1 MSGLRPRGIPIIF
14 DGVERHFLFTLN
26 LVDEIQ
32 EKYGKN
38 LLQVLDQMVK
48 EDQSEH
54 TLRDITVMLLNDEA
68 ERAERRGQEIPK
80 VTEADV
86 GEMIGLDNYWDVVK
100 AILEAYGISL
110 PEPEEE
116 DPNRVS
122 GQQSS

>member
-1 MSGLRPRGIPIIF
+1 MSDLRPRGIPIIF

>member
-1 MSGLRPRGIPIIF
+1 MSDLRPRGIPIVF

-26 LVDEIQ
+26 LIDEIQ

-38 LLQVLDQMVK
+38 LLKVLDQMVK

-54 TLRDITVMLLNDEA
+54 TLRDITMMLLNDEA
-68 ERAERRGQEIPK
+68 ERAERRGQEIPR

-86 GEMIGLDNYWDVVK
+86 GEMIGMDNYWDVVK

-116 DPNRVS
+116 DPNQES

>member
-1 MSGLRPRGIPIIF
+1 MSDLRPRGVPIVF

-26 LVDEIQ
+26 LIDEIQ
-32 EKYGKN
+32 EKYDKN
-38 LLQVLDQMVK
+38 LLKVLDQMVK

-54 TLRDITVMLLNDEA
+54 TLRDITMMLLNDEA
-68 ERAERRGQEIPK
+68 ERAKRRGEEIPK
-80 VTEADV
+80 VSEADV

-116 DPNRVS
+116 DPNQES